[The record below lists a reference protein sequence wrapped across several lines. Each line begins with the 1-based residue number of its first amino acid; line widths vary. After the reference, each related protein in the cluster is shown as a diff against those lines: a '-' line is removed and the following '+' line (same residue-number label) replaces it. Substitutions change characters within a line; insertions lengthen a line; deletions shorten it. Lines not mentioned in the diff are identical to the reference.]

1 VIYVD
6 GQHEYGP
13 AHRNNWRTFT
23 YPTLGIPIPGNTYNT
38 TKVTPEQYDQFD
50 TEVNE
55 IFKPYNVRNT
65 LLSILNVTLTG
76 QEMWIIRHKE
86 DMWFVRTISLD
97 QPS

>member
-1 VIYVD
+1 MIYVD

-23 YPTLGIPIPGNTYNT
+23 YPTLGIPIPGNYYNT

-55 IFKPYNVRNT
+55 IF
-65 LLSILNVTLTG
+65 
-76 QEMWIIRHKE
+76 
-86 DMWFVRTISLD
+86 
-97 QPS
+97 